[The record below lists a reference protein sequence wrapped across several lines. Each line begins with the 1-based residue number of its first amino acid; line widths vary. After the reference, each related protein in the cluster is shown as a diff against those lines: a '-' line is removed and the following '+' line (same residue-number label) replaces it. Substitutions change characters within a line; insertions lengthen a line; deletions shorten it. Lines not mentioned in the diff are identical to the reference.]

1 LQVKDDQKLP
11 DKLRFHTL
19 HWVCK
24 HHGVYKTRSTGKR
37 HNVRSFAVGCPV
49 QITVWYVPFCCCV
62 FVCFSYLGPVC
73 LFYVFGVF
81 SPVCFELSVPVQVIA
96 WKDSSPK

>member
-1 LQVKDDQKLP
+1 VKDDQKLP
-11 DKLRFHTL
+11 DELRFHTI

-49 QITVWYVPFCCCV
+49 QITVWYASLLLAF
-62 FVCFSYLGPVC
+62 FVAGACIWND
-73 LFYVFGVF
+73 
-81 SPVCFELSVPVQVIA
+81 LSSNVT
-96 WKDSSPK
+96 SSPSLLTYKQRLKMHLFCVAPTVPQP